1 MEHRE
6 IRIDGSHRIGPGR
19 TFVIAEVGSNHC
31 QDMGKARESIAAA
44 AACGADAV
52 KFQSIALDELYFAPG
67 ASTRALHARIDLAE
81 SWHGELKAACDGQ
94 GLVFFSSPTYLRA
107 VDILA
112 SLGVDLYKL
121 ASAQIG
127 VFPQL
132 VAKVAGLGKPTL
144 MSTGLV
150 TPGGLEAT
158 VAMFR
163 RAGNNAYGILHCNAI
178 YPTPPN
184 RVCLE
189 RMDVLRALYACPV
202 GFSDHTGGTAVAL
215 AAVARGA
222 EVIEKHFTL
231 DRALDSPDAFFSLE
245 PHELGRLVADIR
257 EVEAACAP
265 CDARLDIEAEEDAF
279 KRAIRHRLVLRR
291 DKEAG
296 EAFFPGDFD
305 YKRHDRGVDCA
316 DETLVL
322 TRMQAKQAIEAGELL
337 AWDMLEGR
345 A

>member
-1 MEHRE
+1 MNHPG
-6 IRIDGSHRIGPGR
+6 IRIDASHHIGCGR

-31 QDMGKARESIAAA
+31 QDLDKAKESIAAA
-44 AACGADAV
+44 ASCGVDAV
-52 KFQSIALDELYFAPG
+52 KFQSIDLGELYFAPKG
-67 ASTRALHARIDLAE
+67 TTRALHARIDLAE
-81 SWHGELKAACDGQ
+81 SWHGVLKAACDNQ

-107 VDILA
+107 VDVLA

-150 TPGGLEAT
+150 TPGGLEST
-158 VAMFR
+158 VAIFR

-178 YPTPPN
+178 YPTPPD
-184 RVCLE
+184 RVYLE

-202 GFSDHTGGTAVAL
+202 GFSDHTKGTAVAL

-222 EVIEKHFTL
+222 EIIEKHFTL
-231 DRALDSPDAFFSLE
+231 DRALDSPDASFSLE
-245 PHELGRLVADIR
+245 PHELRRLVTDIR
-257 EVEAACAP
+257 EVEAACASG
-265 CDARLDIEAEEDAF
+265 DVRLEIETEENAF
-279 KRAIRHRLVLRR
+279 KSAIRHRLVLRR
-291 DKEAG
+291 AKAPG
-296 EAFFPGDFD
+296 EAFFPDDFD
-305 YKRHDRGVDCA
+305 YKRHDDGVDCV

-322 TRMQAKQAIEAGELL
+322 TRMRAKQAIEAGALL
-337 AWDMLEGR
+337 RWDMLEGR